1 MNIPLLFTFFHMLFW
16 PNITH

>member
-1 MNIPLLFTFFHMLFW
+1 MNIPLLFTLFHMLFW